1 LEKHHEFEPENQ
13 KEVVERFE
21 KMLKR
26 GEYEFLDLSTFEY
39 LIEHYAEKGDF
50 SKALSA
56 AKVGYKQY
64 PYSVEMLT
72 DIASIMIETGRSAE
86 AEEYIDKAEIFAPND
101 ADVLMLKGVIL
112 LDQEQFDDA
121 IAVFER
127 LLPEAEDP
135 SEVYYHM
142 GMAYFG
148 KEDTEK
154 SIECF
159 KESIKADSKNEEAIF
174 DMVNVLDTLD
184 MLEET
189 IPFYEEIIDEDPFN
203 QGAWYNLGIVY
214 DRLFKFEKAIE
225 CYEYAIALEDN
236 YGPAHFNMACSYM
249 AMLQYAKAIESFREA
264 LKCDNFDDGII
275 YVNLGMCY
283 LEVED
288 IASATKEFHSALK
301 MNHDNYMA
309 YFGIARC
316 LDKQEKWMEAIHF
329 LSKAT
334 KYFDSDVN
342 VWLLQ
347 AKCEYSLGHVIS
359 AVSALLKASELEP
372 EITEIW
378 LDWSFIVSEQG
389 DYQQALEIVEKGIT
403 HMPDNASLY
412 YRAVVYLIKASKYK
426 EGFIYLENALT
437 LDFEKHA
444 EMFEFF
450 PELETQKALMKI
462 IDQFSE
468 GDVR

>member
-1 LEKHHEFEPENQ
+1 MEKYPEFEPENQ
-13 KEVVERFE
+13 KEAIERFE

-26 GEYEFLDLSTFEY
+26 GEYDFLDLSTFEY

-56 AKVGYKQY
+56 AKIGYKQY

-72 DIASIMIETGRSAE
+72 DLASLLIETGRSNE
-86 AEEYIDKAEIFAPND
+86 AEEYLDKAEVFAPND
-101 ADVLMLKGVIL
+101 TDVLMLKGVVL
-112 LDQEQFDDA
+112 LDQDQFDEA
-121 IAVFER
+121 IEVFER
-127 LLPEAEDP
+127 LLPHSEDP
-135 SEVYYHM
+135 SEVLYHM

-148 KEDTEK
+148 KKDNEK

-159 KESIKADSKNEEAIF
+159 KESIKTDSKNEEAIF

-189 IPFYEEIIDEDPFN
+189 IPFYEEIIDSDPFS
-203 QGAWYNLGIVY
+203 QSAWYNLGLVQ
-214 DRLFKFEKAIE
+214 DRLFNFEKAIE
-225 CYEYAIALEDN
+225 CYEYSIAIDDN
-236 YGPAHFNMACSYM
+236 FGPAHFNMACSYM
-249 AMLQYAKAIESFREA
+249 ALNMFSKAIDSFRLA
-264 LKCDNFDDGII
+264 LKCDTFDDGII
-275 YVNLGMCY
+275 FVNLGMCY
-283 LEVED
+283 LELDDVQ
-288 IASATKEFHSALK
+288 SATKEFHNALK

-309 YFGIARC
+309 YFGLARC
-316 LDKQEKWMEAIHF
+316 LDKQEKWLEAVHF
-329 LSKAT
+329 LKKAN
-334 KYFDSDVN
+334 KYYDKDIN
-342 VWLLQ
+342 VWLLL
-347 AKCEYSLGHVIS
+347 AKCEYGMGNVIS
-359 AVSALLKASELEP
+359 AVSSLIKASEIEP
-372 EITEIW
+372 EIQEIW

-389 DYQQALEIVEKGIT
+389 DYERATEIIEQGMD
-403 HMPDNASLY
+403 HMPENASLI

-426 EGFIYLENALT
+426 EAFIYLENALT

-444 EMFEFF
+444 ELFEFF